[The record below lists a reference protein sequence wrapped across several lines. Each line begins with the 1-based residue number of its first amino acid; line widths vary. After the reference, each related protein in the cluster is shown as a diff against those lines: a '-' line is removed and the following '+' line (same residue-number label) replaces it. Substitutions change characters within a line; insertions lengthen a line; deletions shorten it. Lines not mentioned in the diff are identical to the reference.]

1 MARCPFTFAHPRT
14 SCSMP
19 GMDVTLTCLPYVRIP
34 SVLYFLMLYEMNN
47 TDRGILTALIFYC
60 AMNRNGGRIPNCRNW
75 SRIEWARA
83 GISSNIWTKS
93 VQDFSNLAEDLQKK
107 CKGFAARE
115 HNGDTVEAQSEQGSD
130 MDVTRSEQGSDADG
144 TQQTHGR
151 NTDRTWMLHTRPLL
165 AWDGNDLLVLAY
177 PADDERKANSHALSR
192 SSAPSLAPAG
202 APRHAPAQ
210 EENRTEGEIE
220 RERE

>member
-1 MARCPFTFAHPRT
+1 
-14 SCSMP
+14 
-19 GMDVTLTCLPYVRIP
+19 MDVTLTCLPYVRIP

-115 HNGDTVEAQSEQGSD
+115 HNGDTVGAQL
-130 MDVTRSEQGSDADG
+130 EQGSDADG
-144 TQQTHGR
+144 TPRQHGR

-177 PADDERKANSHALSR
+177 PVDDERKANSHALSR
-192 SSAPSLAPAG
+192 TSAPSPAPAS
-202 APRHAPAQ
+202 APGHAPEQ